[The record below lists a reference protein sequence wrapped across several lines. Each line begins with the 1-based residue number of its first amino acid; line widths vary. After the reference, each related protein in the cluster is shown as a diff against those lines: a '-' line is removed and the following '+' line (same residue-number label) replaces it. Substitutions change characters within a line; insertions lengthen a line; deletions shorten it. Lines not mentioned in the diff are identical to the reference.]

1 MPDECTPLM
10 CEVNGNDFFLVSL
23 SFFLGGGG
31 FYRGEECRHFVGRGL
46 GDFFFFISFN

>member
-23 SFFLGGGG
+23 SFFFGGGG
-31 FYRGEECRHFVGRGL
+31 STGGRSAAIL
-46 GDFFFFISFN
+46 

>member
-23 SFFLGGGG
+23 SFFFEGGGVLQG
-31 FYRGEECRHFVGRGL
+31 GGVPPFCREGIG
-46 GDFFFFISFN
+46 